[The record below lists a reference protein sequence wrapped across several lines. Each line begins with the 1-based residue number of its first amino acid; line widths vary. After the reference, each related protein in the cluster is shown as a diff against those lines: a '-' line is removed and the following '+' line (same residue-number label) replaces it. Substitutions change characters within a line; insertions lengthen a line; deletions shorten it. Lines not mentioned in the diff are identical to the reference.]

1 MVESTGISSEGTRP
15 AAITR
20 TCQNSF
26 DFWRDLFSAI
36 RRLYFSHNW
45 LWNRTCQ
52 ASAFLAHHPSIQVL
66 SFRECEGISD
76 REIAP
81 VSTLPKLTVLICYRE
96 DTLLDGKEDTKVITD
111 DGLKYFA
118 ERAEMKYLNLM
129 GKTFQM
135 QGFNT

>member
-1 MVESTGISSEGTRP
+1 M
-15 AAITR
+15 
-20 TCQNSF
+20 
-26 DFWRDLFSAI
+26 
-36 RRLYFSHNW
+36 
-45 LWNRTCQ
+45 
-52 ASAFLAHHPSIQVL
+52 
-66 SFRECEGISD
+66 SD